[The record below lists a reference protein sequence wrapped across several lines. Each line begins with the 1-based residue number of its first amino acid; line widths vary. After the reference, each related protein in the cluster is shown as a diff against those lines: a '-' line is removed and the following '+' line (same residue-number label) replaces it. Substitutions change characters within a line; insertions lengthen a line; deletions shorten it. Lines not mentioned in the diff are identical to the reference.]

1 MVQKRIKTQIK
12 TLLVQKP
19 VVILLMVIAKDLRK
33 EESFYLEMGL
43 LY

>member
-12 TLLVQKP
+12 TLLVQKR